1 MRRVLVQTNA
11 HKTPPGQRIR
21 HPPRTPVPGRIEL
34 RASALDKL
42 VEDLRLQ
49 QPVQLL
55 VKRMPRRR
63 GQLRVC
69 DPQILLLLPLLPRPH
84 RHAPILQTIPLHSS
98 ESSAYESGLAPRAA
112 KACCEWREPSTQTR
126 ARARLQLHTC
136 RIVRSVRDDSVSPAN
151 LQNRGKTLGWH
162 PGSQIVSL

>member
-55 VKRMPRRR
+55 VKRMPRRT
-63 GQLRVC
+63 GQLRVR
-69 DPQILLLLPLLPRPH
+69 DPQFLLLLPLLPRPH
-84 RHAPILQTIPLHSS
+84 RHAPILQTNPLHSS
-98 ESSAYESGLAPRAA
+98 EPSAYESGLAPRAVRGVQRGYFSFQRERSEIM
-112 KACCEWREPSTQTR
+112 KADGLLISAEELPWRNPISACR
-126 ARARLQLHTC
+126 SRL
-136 RIVRSVRDDSVSPAN
+136 N
-151 LQNRGKTLGWH
+151 E
-162 PGSQIVSL
+162 